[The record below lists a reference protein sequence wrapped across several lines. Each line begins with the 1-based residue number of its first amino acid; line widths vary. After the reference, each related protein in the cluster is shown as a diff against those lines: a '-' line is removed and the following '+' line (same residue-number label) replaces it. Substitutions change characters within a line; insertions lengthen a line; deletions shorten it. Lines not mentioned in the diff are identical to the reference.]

1 MQDWDEN
8 GWMVILLAVAFVAL
22 VAAFI
27 WIVRL
32 TVRLNALKADH
43 RKLIGETG
51 VSNLEDVLAAVH
63 RNLAELRKKEEE
75 LGNRVAQAEKRL
87 SEMNGRVAIHRFNA
101 FEGTGSDLSFSLA
114 IVNDSASGSV
124 LTAIHGRD
132 QTFLYAKP
140 VEKGESSYPLTP
152 EEKTAIRLATQR
164 E

>member
-1 MQDWDEN
+1 MQDWQEN
-8 GWMVILLAVAFVAL
+8 GYLVIVLAIAFVAL
-22 VAAFI
+22 AAAFV
-27 WIVRL
+27 WIGWL
-32 TVRLNALKADH
+32 TSRLNALKAAH

-51 VSNLEDVLAAVH
+51 VSNLEDVLAAIH
-63 RNLAELRKKEEE
+63 RNLAELQKDGEE
-75 LGNRVAQAEKRL
+75 LKSRLTQAEKRL
-87 SEMNGRVAIHRFNA
+87 SEMNGRVGIHRFNA

-114 IVNDSASGSV
+114 IVNDSASGAV

>member
-1 MQDWDEN
+1 MQDWHEN
-8 GWMVILLAVAFVAL
+8 GSLVILLAVAFVAL
-22 VAAFI
+22 AAAFI
-27 WIVRL
+27 WIGWL
-32 TVRLNALKADH
+32 TARLNALKAAH
-43 RKLIGETG
+43 RKLVGETG
-51 VSNLEDVLAAVH
+51 VPNLEDVLSAVH
-63 RNLAELRKKEEE
+63 RELAELKKNGEE

-87 SEMNGRVAIHRFNA
+87 SEMNGRVGIHRFNA
-101 FEGTGSDLSFSLA
+101 FEGAGSDLSFSLA
-114 IVNDSASGSV
+114 IVNDSASGAV